1 MSDVYSQR
9 KIAASILKVGLN
21 RVWISPGDT
30 KTVEGAITREDIKRL
45 IAKGIIAKRPEIGT
59 SRVRARARQA
69 KKRKGRVRGPGGA
82 RGKRSSGK
90 REWINTIR
98 PIRRL
103 LKALL
108 QKGEIDK
115 ELFKELYRKAS
126 GGFFRSKTHVK
137 LHIQKEAPSRKK
149 GSTGG

>member
-1 MSDVYSQR
+1 MSDAFSQR
-9 KIAASILKVGLN
+9 QIAAAILKVGLH
-21 RVWISPGDT
+21 RVWINPEET

-45 IAKGIIAKRPEIGT
+45 IAKGIIAKRPEKGT
-59 SRVRARARQA
+59 SRVRARARQE
-69 KKRKGRVRGPGGA
+69 KKKKGRIRGPGGN
-82 RGKRSSGK
+82 RGKRVSGK

-108 QKGEIDK
+108 QKEEIDK
-115 ELFKELYRKAS
+115 KMFKDLYRKAS

-137 LHIQKEAPSRKK
+137 LHIQKGAPAKAIK
-149 GSTGG
+149 EMKQ